1 MLVKRRKAA
10 YGVVVLV
17 VVSGLAIHWY
27 SGGRTARSDSYRENR
42 LGLPIVD
49 TPDAVAKQRQSKS
62 PTAGATVP
70 HAQRDRDRGR
80 VQPIQ
85 QEVRESEHRDQVKY
99 ISRKPTNLT
108 ARLLSNSSLNVEVAS
123 ILTRIDACLV
133 ATNMSDYFKKKGY
146 YNTAKENAESVLRAL
161 RKIIPEFE
169 TPYNV
174 PCWRTPFKAL
184 RETVSRTNLLKY
196 KTTRKWPKQNTIS
209 GYIGSFNFSYGENE
223 NIHHKDILDHVHWT
237 GKLAPQFKDSVACL
251 PKIFLLG
258 YPKCGSTFLYCLLRR
273 ILKFSGH
280 MANSYDAT
288 KEPHWWVIPGPRNNT
303 QSRSPDYLALYLLNF
318 AKGAE
323 YVKTS
328 LPAITID
335 ASPNLMFQWPRYTEA
350 ETMENYCLV
359 PSLVPVLLP
368 DSKYIV
374 VMRNPVSMLYSAFW
388 FSCTSIHQ
396 RFKSVKYF
404 GPDIFH
410 ERITRKIEIFN
421 QCKAVGEPLDKCM
434 DAVAN
439 NIYYGPDLTM
449 CGRTRLEMGLY
460 YVHTCKW
467 LSVVPRERILFFTL
481 EELAIQDLKHSA
493 KVIVDFLEIESGD
506 LKMHDLLD
514 IQCNKNQQK
523 GIDYKNNPRLVM
535 RNDTRQILREFFEP
549 YNQMLANLL
558 GDDKFLWN
566 DDSH

>member
-1 MLVKRRKAA
+1 MLKRRRAA
-10 YGVVVLV
+10 FGAVVVV
-17 VVSGLAIHWY
+17 MVSGLAFHWY

-49 TPDAVAKQRQSKS
+49 SSDAVAKHRQSKA
-62 PTAGATVP
+62 PTAGAKVP

-108 ARLLSNSSLNVEVAS
+108 ARLLGNSSLNVEVAS
-123 ILTRIDACLV
+123 ILSRIDTCLV

-146 YNTAKENAESVLRAL
+146 YSTAKENAESVLRAL

-184 RETVSRTNLLKY
+184 RETVSRKYLLKY
-196 KTTRKWPKQNTIS
+196 MATRKWPKQNTIS
-209 GYIGSFNFSYGENE
+209 GYIGSFNFSYGEND
-223 NIHHKDILDHVHWT
+223 NTHHKDILDNVQWT
-237 GKLAPQFKDSVACL
+237 GKLAPQFKHSVACL

-273 ILKFSGH
+273 ILKLLADEG
-280 MANSYDAT
+280 NSCEAT
-288 KEPHWWVIPGPRNNT
+288 KEPHWWVIPGPRDEI

-328 LPAITID
+328 LPAVTID

-350 ETMENYCLV
+350 ETMENYCLI

-388 FSCTSIHQ
+388 FSCTSTHQ
-396 RFKSVKYF
+396 LLKSMKYM

-421 QCKAVGEPLDKCM
+421 QCKAAGEPLDKCM

-439 NIYYGPDLTM
+439 NIYGPDFPM

-460 YVHTCKW
+460 YVHARKW

-493 KVIVDFLEIESGD
+493 KVIVDFLEIDSGD
-506 LKMHDLLD
+506 LKMHNLLD
-514 IQCNKNQQK
+514 IHCNKNQQK
-523 GIDYKNNPRLVM
+523 GIDYKHNPRLVI
-535 RNDTRQILREFFEP
+535 RNDTRQILIDFFKP

-566 DDSH
+566 DDRH